1 MMHEEYTKANM
12 NAYTIKTFIIKLER
26 ENQALREENAQL
38 KATIEEMS
46 HDDSESVTST
56 ETIVPKN
63 LNEGLVDHFR
73 ARALSEQDVH
83 KSRAFRK
90 AADVIDDLT
99 FKLSCGEDIQHL
111 KGIGRSIIRIINE
124 YLHG

>member
-1 MMHEEYTKANM
+1 M

-38 KATIEEMS
+38 KAALEEMS
-46 HDDSESVTST
+46 HDDSESVAST
-56 ETIVPKN
+56 VTIVPEN
-63 LNEGLVDHFR
+63 VNEGLVEHFR
-73 ARALSEQDVH
+73 ARARSEQDIH

-90 AADVIDDLT
+90 AADVINDLT